1 MCKVKGKVILHASYI
16 FVYSVAICELLNSP
30 NINFYWASELSMSTK
45 TMFQSPFISE
55 IFLPIWISFGASFPM
70 L

>member
-30 NINFYWASELSMSTK
+30 DINFRANRSASELSM
-45 TMFQSPFISE
+45 
-55 IFLPIWISFGASFPM
+55 
-70 L
+70 